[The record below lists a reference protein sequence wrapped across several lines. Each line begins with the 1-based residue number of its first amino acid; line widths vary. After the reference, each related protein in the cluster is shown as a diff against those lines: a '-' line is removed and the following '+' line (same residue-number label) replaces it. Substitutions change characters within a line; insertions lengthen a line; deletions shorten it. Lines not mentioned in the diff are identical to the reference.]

1 MGGGGGPQHHRASCS
16 SARGPVYDICHP
28 LVMESP
34 SYAYC
39 SSTLNNNSHKG
50 SLGGGRHDSGGGSI
64 MISSIGTAKLSCDN
78 DSLIKGD
85 AI

>member
-1 MGGGGGPQHHRASCS
+1 MGGQQQQHRASSS

-39 SSTLNNNSHKG
+39 SSTLNNNSQKG
-50 SLGGGRHDSGGGSI
+50 SMIGGRHDSGGATI
-64 MISSIGTAKLSCDN
+64 MISSIGSTKLSCDN

-85 AI
+85 PI